1 MASKTRNLARDI
13 AHARMAEE
21 GINCPN
27 SRNKTENKNS
37 FFSANWRKYVF
48 PPSKSRKFRKK
59 KNKKI

>member
-1 MASKTRNLARDI
+1 MASKTRSLARGI

-21 GINCPN
+21 GI
-27 SRNKTENKNS
+27 NS

-48 PPSKSRKFRKK
+48 PPAKSRKFRNK